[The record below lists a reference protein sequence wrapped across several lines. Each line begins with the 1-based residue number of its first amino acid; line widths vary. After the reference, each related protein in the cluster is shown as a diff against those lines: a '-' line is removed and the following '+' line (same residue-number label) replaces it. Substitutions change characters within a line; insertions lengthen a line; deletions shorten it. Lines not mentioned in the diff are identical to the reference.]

1 MNILIVTNLY
11 PLPWEPNRATFN
23 KHQFR
28 HLGQKHKILLL
39 VLVPWLVAIKN
50 WKLLVPDQNG
60 SFDIGYVPYFF
71 TPKILRTS
79 YAFLVFLALIAKIG
93 VIKKFKPDCV
103 FSSWAYPDGVGSTLI
118 AKLLN
123 IPILI
128 KVHGSD
134 INEYFA
140 SAMRRTQI
148 LWSMRQSKG
157 VVAVS
162 KALQRKLVES
172 GLALNKVH
180 VIYNGIDRTI
190 FFPRNFAETCVE
202 LGLEQ
207 SRKRILFVGNL
218 KQDKGCVT
226 LLEAFQQLVID
237 DATVDLYYI
246 GSGVCSS
253 MLNDLVSKANLMN
266 RVFQLGSMDQQKI
279 SKWMNVA
286 DVVALPSKNEGVPNV
301 LLEAMACGVPV
312 VAFSVGGIPE
322 VVGKD
327 CGRLCESGDISSFV
341 DCLRDVMSW
350 EDATAAISATVQEMD
365 WGTNI
370 AKIEAI
376 IGQS

>member
-28 HLGQKHKILLL
+28 HLGRKNKILLM
-39 VLVPWLVAIKN
+39 VLVPWLVAVKN
-50 WKLLVPDQNG
+50 WKLLVPEQNG
-60 SFDIGYVPYFF
+60 SFDVRYVPYFF
-71 TPKILRTS
+71 TPKILRAT
-79 YAFLVFLALIAKIG
+79 YAIFVFLALLGKIRA
-93 VIKKFKPDCV
+93 IKTFKPDCL
-103 FSSWAYPDGVGSTLI
+103 FSSWAYPDGVASTLL

-123 IPILI
+123 IPVLI

-134 INEYFA
+134 INEYFT
-140 SAMRRTQI
+140 SAMRRAQI
-148 LWSMRQSKG
+148 LWSMRQSRG

-162 KALQRKLVES
+162 KALQSKLVES

-190 FFPRNFAETCVE
+190 FFPRNFAETCAE

-218 KQDKGCVT
+218 KRDKGCVT

-237 DATVDLYYI
+237 DAAVDLYYI
-246 GSGVCSS
+246 GSGECSS
-253 MLNDLVSKANLMN
+253 VLKDMTNNTNLQE

-286 DVVALPSKNEGVPNV
+286 NVVALPSKNEGVPNV
-301 LLEAMACGVPV
+301 LLESMACGVPV

-322 VVGKD
+322 VVAKG
-327 CGRLCESGDISSFV
+327 CGRLCELGDISSFV

-350 EDATAAISATVQEMD
+350 KGETAAISASVQEMD